1 MVSIDARRLASAAL
15 GLGMYGVIGSL
26 LLLIG
31 IGTTFNQAPLYYG
44 LSFGVALTL
53 FSVGWLLQRYHTDKT
68 YSGILTQTGFL
79 YGMLVIIDGLLF
91 MLPYSAERGESFS
104 LELFLVYGFVTIAGV
119 LFSYHLKQAV
129 VAHTER
135 VELEETV

>member
-15 GLGMYGVIGSL
+15 GLGLYGVIGSL
-26 LLLIG
+26 LLLVG

-44 LSFGVALTL
+44 FSSGTALTL
-53 FSVGWLLQRYHTDKT
+53 FLGGWLLQKYYTDQT
-68 YSGILTQTGFL
+68 YSVILTKTGFL

-91 MLPYSAERGESFS
+91 LVPYSAERGESFS
-104 LELFLVYGFVTIAGV
+104 LELFLIYGFVTVGGL

-135 VELEETV
+135 VELEEAV